1 MRNKV
6 FLSAL
11 VLSSSLCGVS
21 GGLRAADLGPVD
33 VSGFVGL
40 ETRAFLDGPNH
51 AGQKSGLEASVVF
64 NPEFRYRTP
73 DRNHQLSFIPFYRK
87 DSRDSERSHFDVRE
101 AYWLWRGDELEVLTG
116 INKVFWGVTESRHL
130 VNIINQIDGVEDL
143 DGEDYLGQPMV
154 NVAIQRDWGK
164 LGVYVLPGFRERT
177 FPGVNGRFRFPI
189 PVDNDNA
196 EYESGAEDK
205 HVDFAARY
213 AHYFGDW
220 DMGLSYFYGTD
231 REPVFSP
238 YGDGSRLI
246 ANYNLINQFGVDV
259 QYTTDAWLWKFEGI
273 AREGQGDT
281 FAAAVGGL
289 EYTFYQVFEKDWDIG
304 VLAEYQ
310 YDGRD
315 SDAPIAIQDRDVFG
329 GVRWALNDVQ
339 DTEVLAGFSVD
350 TKTAETFYNFEADTR
365 IGSNYEIELR
375 ARVFSGTDAGEDTRA
390 FEADDYVQV
399 RFSRFF

>member
-1 MRNKV
+1 MRNKT

-11 VLSSSLCGVS
+11 ILSTSLFTASYNV
-21 GGLRAADLGPVD
+21 RAAELGAVD
-33 VSGFVGL
+33 VSGFVGV

-51 AGQKSGLEASVVF
+51 AVQKSGLEASLVF
-64 NPEFRYRTP
+64 SPEFRYRTD
-73 DRNHQLSFIPFYRK
+73 DRNHQFAFSPFYRK
-87 DSRDSERSHFDVRE
+87 DSRDGERSHFDVRE

-116 INKVFWGVTESRHL
+116 VNKVFWGVTESRHL

-177 FPGVNGRFRFPI
+177 FPGVNGRFRL
-189 PVDNDNA
+189 PVPFDTHNA
-196 EYESGAEDK
+196 AYESGAEEK

-220 DMGLSYFYGTD
+220 DVGLSYFYGTD
-231 REPVFSP
+231 REPVFTP
-238 YGDGSRLI
+238 NAGGTALV
-246 ANYNLINQFGVDV
+246 ANYNLINQFGLDV
-259 QYTTDAWLWKFEGI
+259 QYTTDAWLWKLEAI

-281 FAAAVGGL
+281 FGAAVGGL
-289 EYTFYQVFEKDWDIG
+289 EYTFYQVFDKAWDVG

-315 SDAPIAIQDRDVFG
+315 ADAPITTQDRDVFG

-350 TKTAETFYNFEADTR
+350 ADTAETFYNFEADTR
-365 IGSNYEIELR
+365 IGSNYEVELR

-399 RFSRFF
+399 RLSRFF